1 VAQTTFSWDHVT
13 TVGWRLVRATGDL
26 ELATAPELDRV
37 LRTAIAADTERHLV
51 LDLGAVT
58 FLDCCGLS
66 SLVRARSALL
76 DRFWLTNVP
85 PPVARL
91 LDLAGLTDVFCVL
104 DAVPALALAPA
115 HS

>member
-13 TVGWRLVRATGDL
+13 TVGWRLVHATGDL
-26 ELATAPELDRV
+26 DLATAPELDRV
-37 LRTAIAADTERHLV
+37 LRAAIAADTERHLV

-66 SLVRARSALL
+66 SLVRAQSTLL

-104 DAVPALALAPA
+104 DAVPGLALAPA